1 VAVAGPAGAPRVDAE
16 IFALVPDTFAVYAG
30 TSQGLLRGDAEGT
43 KWMPVSSLPMNEAR
57 FVSMEKGVLLVGS
70 LRKIAVSFDDGVK
83 WTSPRL
89 PAELTQ
95 ISAVA
100 VDDQKNL
107 WVGGL
112 EGVYY
117 SPDNGAS
124 WRQVQDLQIRQVDG
138 IYFDAPNERML
149 LTTADS
155 TVIFSVKLP
164 DYKVRYWDTGWKLRF
179 ARPVG
184 DHLVGVTLFDGIVVQ
199 PKMVDSD
206 VGTAFVAKGK

>member
-1 VAVAGPAGAPRVDAE
+1 
-16 IFALVPDTFAVYAG
+16 
-30 TSQGLLRGDAEGT
+30 
-43 KWMPVSSLPMNEAR
+43 
-57 FVSMEKGVLLVGS
+57 
-70 LRKIAVSFDDGVK
+70 
-83 WTSPRL
+83 
-89 PAELTQ
+89 
-95 ISAVA
+95 
-100 VDDQKNL
+100 
-107 WVGGL
+107 
-112 EGVYY
+112 
-117 SPDNGAS
+117 
-124 WRQVQDLQIRQVDG
+124 
-138 IYFDAPNERML
+138 ML